1 MTARKADN
9 LHLLNST
16 YRKDRHGDPDAKPK
30 VEIKIP
36 SPPNWLEGNA
46 LAEWK
51 RICKVLKNSGL
62 LSSAET
68 AVLSQYCLLYGQLQD
83 SVVYADD
90 ESKRFNAAQHTQLR
104 LCCVELGLT
113 PKARSQITVGKK
125 KDANAFD
132 DI

>member
-1 MTARKADN
+1 MTARKSDN
-9 LHLLNST
+9 VHLLNGTHRPS
-16 YRKDRHGDPDAKPK
+16 RHGDPDSKPK

-36 SPPNWLEGNA
+36 SPPEWLEGNA

-62 LSSAET
+62 LSQAES

-125 KDANAFD
+125 KDANSFD